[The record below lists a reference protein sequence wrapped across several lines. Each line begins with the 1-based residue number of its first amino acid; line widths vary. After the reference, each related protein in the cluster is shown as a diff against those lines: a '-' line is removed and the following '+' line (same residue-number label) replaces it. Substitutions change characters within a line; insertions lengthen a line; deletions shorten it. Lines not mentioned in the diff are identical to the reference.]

1 MGEGIKAA
9 VIVSVARSY
18 TPELFSLHELLL
30 VSVLHL
36 VELQILILQLE
47 LRSTLISLSSPTES
61 HIDPIQKRSR
71 SPRPPP
77 PKNCQM
83 GSSLLTQPTVAP
95 TLYLDFYMRNKL
107 RFCSSS
113 YYLTSETNQQKFLL
127 ARKEAEESGG
137 KCWKLSRIP
146 RELHVVG
153 ESSPSPPCLCA

>member
-71 SPRPPP
+71 SPRPLPP
-77 PKNCQM
+77 H
-83 GSSLLTQPTVAP
+83 
-95 TLYLDFYMRNKL
+95 
-107 RFCSSS
+107 
-113 YYLTSETNQQKFLL
+113 
-127 ARKEAEESGG
+127 KELPDG
-137 KCWKLSRIP
+137 I
-146 RELHVVG
+146 
-153 ESSPSPPCLCA
+153 

>member
-1 MGEGIKAA
+1 M
-9 VIVSVARSY
+9 IVSVARSY
-18 TPELFSLHELLL
+18 TSLHELLL

-36 VELQILILQLE
+36 LELQILILQSE
-47 LRSTLISLSSPTES
+47 WRSTLISLSSPTES
-61 HIDPIQKRSR
+61 HIDPIQKRSG
-71 SPRPPP
+71 SPRPPPTP

-83 GSSLLTQPTVAP
+83 GSNLLTQPTVAP
-95 TLYLDFYMRNKL
+95 TPHLDFYMRNKL

-113 YYLTSETNQQKFLL
+113 CYLTSETNQQKFLL